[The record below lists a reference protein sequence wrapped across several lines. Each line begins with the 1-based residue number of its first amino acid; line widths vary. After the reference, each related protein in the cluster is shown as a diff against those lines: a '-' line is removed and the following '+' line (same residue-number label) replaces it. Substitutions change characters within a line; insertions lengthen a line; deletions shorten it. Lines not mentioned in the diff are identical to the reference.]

1 MELGQPFSPS
11 VVPYFALE
19 HYWRHSST
27 LSKNNSECK
36 DQLAFCYPRLPFA
49 SCYPRLPFLLPGFT
63 ISRVDTSDW
72 GGGGLGR

>member
-11 VVPYFALE
+11 VVPYIA
-19 HYWRHSST
+19 HSST
-27 LSKNNSECK
+27 LSKNNSECR

-63 ISRVDTSDW
+63 FSRVDASDC
-72 GGGGLGR
+72 GGGVGR